1 MIILFI
7 TECRRVLIIGD
18 SIIKDLAPIEG
29 VTIKSYSGATI
40 GYLSVLISD
49 GDIDLTN
56 HDFLIVHVG
65 TNNIGAR
72 HSFGAMV
79 SDYGNLVA
87 QIRNKKPSIR
97 VIISSILP
105 RPVDHSATDKMIKD
119 INYHLRTV
127 MAPDQNFHFIRSF
140 RALCQFGTYRRYLY
154 AKKDQG
160 LHLNTE
166 GSNRLRY
173 FFLRVIST
181 LD

>member
-1 MIILFI
+1 MFLFV

-29 VTIKSYSGATI
+29 VTLKAFPGATI
-40 GYLSVLISD
+40 GYLSVLISN

-56 HDFLIVHVG
+56 HDFIIVHVG
-65 TNNIGAR
+65 TNNIGNR
-72 HSFGAMV
+72 DSYGAII
-79 SDYGNLVA
+79 SDYGNLIA
-87 QIRNKKPSIR
+87 QIRKRKPSIR

-105 RPVDHSATDKMIKD
+105 RPVDHAVTDQMIK
-119 INYHLRTV
+119 NVNTHLRTV
-127 MAPDQNFHFIRSF
+127 MAPDLNFHFIRSF
-140 RALCQFGTYRRYLY
+140 RALSKFGTYRRYLY
-154 AKKDQG
+154 AKRDNG

>member
-1 MIILFI
+1 MSV
-7 TECRRVLIIGD
+7 TECRKVLIVGD
-18 SIIKDLAPIEG
+18 SIIKDVAPIAG
-29 VTIKSYSGATI
+29 VTLKAYPGASI
-40 GYLSVLISD
+40 GYLTLLFSN

-56 HDFLIVHVG
+56 YDFLIIHVG
-65 TNNIGAR
+65 TNNIDKG
-72 HSFGAMV
+72 HSFGSIV

-87 QIRNKKPSIR
+87 QIRKKKPSIR
-97 VIISSILP
+97 IIMSSILP
-105 RPVDHSATDKMIKD
+105 RPKDHSVTEKKIFDVNKE
-119 INYHLRTV
+119 LRTV
-127 MAPDQNFHFIRSF
+127 MAKDMNFHFIRSYRMF
-140 RALCQFGTYRRYLY
+140 SKFGTYRRYLY

>member
-1 MIILFI
+1 
-7 TECRRVLIIGD
+7 
-18 SIIKDLAPIEG
+18 
-29 VTIKSYSGATI
+29 
-40 GYLSVLISD
+40 
-49 GDIDLTN
+49 
-56 HDFLIVHVG
+56 
-65 TNNIGAR
+65 
-72 HSFGAMV
+72 MV

-105 RPVDHSATDKMIKD
+105 RPVDHSVTDKMIKD
-119 INYHLRTV
+119 INNHLRTV
-127 MAPDQNFHFIRSF
+127 MTPDQNFHFIRSF

>member
-1 MIILFI
+1 M
-7 TECRRVLIIGD
+7 
-18 SIIKDLAPIEG
+18 
-29 VTIKSYSGATI
+29 GATI

-49 GDIDLTN
+49 LTN
-56 HDFLIVHVG
+56 HDFLIVHIG
-65 TNNIGAR
+65 TNDIGAR

-87 QIRNKKPSIR
+87 QIRNKKSSIR

-105 RPVDHSATDKMIKD
+105 RPVYHSATEKKMIKD
-119 INYHLRTV
+119 INNHLRIV